1 MKIKPITMYK
11 ELELLNKKLIMQQVE
26 LFEINS
32 PLYNKN
38 KLRQAMLNLR
48 AARNLP
54 MMIAHYSAKW
64 AKEAQSKQTAVK

>member
-1 MKIKPITMYK
+1 MKPRTMYK

-26 LFEINS
+26 LYEIGS
-32 PLYNKN
+32 KLYDKN

-64 AKEAQSKQTAVK
+64 ALEAKSKQTAVK

>member
-1 MKIKPITMYK
+1 MKPRTMYK

-26 LFEINS
+26 LFEIGS
-32 PLYNKN
+32 KLYDKN

-54 MMIAHYSAKW
+54 MMMAHYSAKW
-64 AKEAQSKQTAVK
+64 TKEAQLKLTAVK

>member
-1 MKIKPITMYK
+1 MKPRTMYK
-11 ELELLNKKLIMQQVE
+11 ELELLNKKLIMQQIE
-26 LFEINS
+26 LFEIGS

-64 AKEAQSKQTAVK
+64 AAEAKSN